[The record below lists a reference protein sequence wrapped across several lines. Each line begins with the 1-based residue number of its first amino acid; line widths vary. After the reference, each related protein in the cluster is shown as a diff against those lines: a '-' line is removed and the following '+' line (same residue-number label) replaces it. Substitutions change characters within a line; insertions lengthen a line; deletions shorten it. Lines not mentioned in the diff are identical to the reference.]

1 MKNPEKENKETEQL
15 KTANKN
21 KNLQKLSMNQYL
33 DIKKNILELYLENE
47 DLLSKEKQKKR
58 NISQPKSK
66 YIRLHLKKSMKII
79 NVIKKYHKIKLIKI
93 NQIILLKTKK

>member
-1 MKNPEKENKETEQL
+1 MNNNEKDIL
-15 KTANKN
+15 KTATKN
-21 KNLQKLSMNQYL
+21 NNATKLSMNQYL

-66 YIRLHLKKSMKII
+66 YIRFHLKKSMK
-79 NVIKKYHKIKLIKI
+79 N
-93 NQIILLKTKK
+93 